1 MKYIIGGKYVKK
13 VMVILFTVH
22 CSLFTASA
30 QVGEYRTD
38 LAIGVNG
45 GYVMSNVAFVTK
57 VPQSMLGGIT
67 GGFTARYTCEK
78 YFSSICAV
86 TAELNFA
93 QIGWNEDIL
102 DKNDKPV
109 PLHTDPSQ
117 NLYYRR
123 KMTYVQVPLLARLG
137 WGRERNGLQAF
148 IHLGPQIGFFLNDKT
163 ESNFDV
169 RDPAF
174 DPAIHNGYYGKDYKY
189 ADLRSSHVV
198 AQDSMAV
205 ENKFDYGI
213 AVGAGLEFSN
223 RHFGHFMIEGR
234 YYYGLGNIYGNTKR
248 DYFSRSNFGNI
259 VIKCTYL
266 FDIIKTRNS
275 KIK

>member
-1 MKYIIGGKYVKK
+1 MKYIIGGKYVKM

-102 DKNDKPV
+102 DKSDKPV